1 MVARQPH
8 KLKAVG
14 SSPTPATKSD
24 ARSDE
29 AALYRRLYRTARWQR
44 VRQYQLATHPLCQ
57 WCMEQDIVTEAT
69 EVHHDGAHRG
79 DLDRFWNGPFVSTCK
94 PCHAS
99 RGQLEDNG
107 KTVVRYG
114 PDGWPI

>member
-1 MVARQPH
+1 MTSV
-8 KLKAVG
+8 
-14 SSPTPATKSD
+14 SKSD
-24 ARSDE
+24 ARSEE
-29 AALYRRLYRTARWQR
+29 AALYRRLYKTAQWQR
-44 VRQYQLATHPLCQ
+44 IRQHQLATHPLCQ
-57 WCMEQDIVTEAT
+57 WCIEREVVTEAT
-69 EVHHDGAHRG
+69 EVHHAEAHRG
-79 DLDRFWNGPFVSTCK
+79 DVELFFSGPFISTCK

>member
-1 MVARQPH
+1 
-8 KLKAVG
+8 
-14 SSPTPATKSD
+14 
-24 ARSDE
+24 
-29 AALYRRLYRTARWQR
+29 
-44 VRQYQLATHPLCQ
+44 
-57 WCMEQDIVTEAT
+57 MEQDVVTEAT

-79 DLDRFWNGPFVSTCK
+79 DLERFWYGPFISTCK

-114 PDGWPI
+114 SDGWPI